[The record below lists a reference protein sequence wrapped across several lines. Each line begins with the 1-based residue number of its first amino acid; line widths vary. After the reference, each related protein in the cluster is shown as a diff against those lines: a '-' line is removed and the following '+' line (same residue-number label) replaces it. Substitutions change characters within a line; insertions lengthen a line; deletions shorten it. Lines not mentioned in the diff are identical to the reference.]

1 MPEGEG
7 SDGVAAMMSCR
18 EVTGL
23 VASDELA
30 EARWA
35 RRLVVRLHLL
45 MCLHCRRYVRQL
57 HAIGACARKHW
68 GPQAE
73 DSETFQRLERDILER
88 VKRPPEGSV

>member
-1 MPEGEG
+1 
-7 SDGVAAMMSCR
+7 MMSCR

-45 MCLHCRRYVRQL
+45 MCRHCRRYARQL
-57 HAIGACARKHW
+57 RDIGACARKHW
-68 GPQAE
+68 GPQTE
-73 DSETFQRLERDILER
+73 NSETLQRLERDILER
-88 VKRPPEGSV
+88 SKGPPEGSA

>member
-1 MPEGEG
+1 
-7 SDGVAAMMSCR
+7 MMSCR

-35 RRLVVRLHLL
+35 RRLVVRLHLF
-45 MCLHCRRYVRQL
+45 MCRHCRRYVGQL
-57 HAIGACARKHW
+57 HAIGAYAQKHL

-73 DSETFQRLERDILER
+73 DSETLQRLERDILKR
-88 VKRPPEGSV
+88 VKRPPEGSAWAQSPVVPIGKF